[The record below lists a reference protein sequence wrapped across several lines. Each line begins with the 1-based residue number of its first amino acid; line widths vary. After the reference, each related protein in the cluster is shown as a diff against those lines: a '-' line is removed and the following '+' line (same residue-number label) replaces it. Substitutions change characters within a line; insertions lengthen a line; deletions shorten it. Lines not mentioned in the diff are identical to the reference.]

1 MSQLK
6 TVFCLVQTPVS
17 FCSFS
22 FYKFN
27 ILQTKTVV
35 FSRLRTRVIRVEG
48 QRGGYADRYQDHH
61 RESRSANCHP
71 TKSREPVFFPQTV
84 PPSRSD
90 CTLLLRLNNSKSHG
104 LTQKIAS
111 AVHRRAFYF
120 TLFYLSIYL
129 SLSLSLSLSLAMAV
143 KVCVPNPQKCVLN
156 LFA

>member
-1 MSQLK
+1 MASDEPIKDMFLSGP
-6 TVFCLVQTPVS
+6 TPVS

-35 FSRLRTRVIRVEG
+35 FSRLRTRVMRVEG

-71 TKSREPVFFPQTV
+71 TKSREPVFLPQTV

-120 TLFYLSIYL
+120 TLFYLSL
-129 SLSLSLSLSLAMAV
+129 SPSLSLSLSLWPWLL
-143 KVCVPNPQKCVLN
+143 KCV
-156 LFA
+156 FPIRKSVC